1 LAYFAPGKGAVS
13 MVPGILALISFY
25 YLMSRYL
32 LGIDLGSSSVKASL
46 VEAESGLLK
55 ASSAFP
61 ENEMEISSPQHGWAE
76 QDPNRWWDSAAQA
89 IRSVLHGSGAKAA
102 DVLALGI
109 AYQMHGLVVVNENHK
124 VLRPSIIWCDSRAVS
139 IGADAYNQ
147 LGELYCMER
156 LMNSPGNFTA
166 SKLKW
171 VLENEPHIYEA
182 IHKVML
188 PGDYLAMRLTG
199 EIRTTVP
206 GLSEGIMWDYQK
218 GTVPE
223 RLFTYYG
230 LDARLVPDTVPTFS
244 IQGQLTTSAAN
255 ELGLKPGTPVSYRAG
270 DQPNNAFSLN
280 ALNPG
285 EIAATAGTSGVIY
298 GIVDKPTA
306 DKLSRVNTFVHVN
319 HTTDHPRY
327 GVLLCVNGTG
337 IMNSWLRKFLS
348 STAPVSYE
356 TLNAWAREAPV
367 GADSLFV
374 LPFGNGAER
383 VLQNINLGAG
393 ILGLDLNRHRA
404 SHICRA
410 AQEGIVFALGY
421 GFEVMNELG
430 IQSTVIRAGHANMF
444 LSDLFCQTF
453 VNTTGARLELYNTDG
468 AQGAARGAGVGI
480 GYYKSHDEAF
490 RTLSCIKS
498 FEPDAQRDAV
508 HDTFSQWK
516 SILTKQ
522 INTHPQLL

>member
-1 LAYFAPGKGAVS
+1 
-13 MVPGILALISFY
+13 
-25 YLMSRYL
+25 MSRYL

-46 VEAESGLLK
+46 IEADSGLLK
-55 ASSAFP
+55 ASVAYP
-61 ENEMEISSPQHGWAE
+61 ETEMEISSPHHGWAE
-76 QDPNRWWDSAAQA
+76 QDPNQWWENATFAVQSVMKSA
-89 IRSVLHGSGAKAA
+89 GAKAD

-109 AYQMHGLVVVNENHK
+109 AYQMHGLVVVDKSHK
-124 VLRPSIIWCDSRAVS
+124 VLRPSVIWCDSRAVS
-139 IGADAYNQ
+139 IGEDAYNQ

-171 VLENEPHIYEA
+171 VLDNEPHIYKQ
-182 IHKVML
+182 IHKAML

-199 EIRTTVP
+199 DVRTTVS

-218 GTVPE
+218 STIPE
-223 RLFTYYG
+223 RLFNYYG
-230 LDARLVPDTVPTFS
+230 LDAKLVAEAVPTFS
-244 IQGQLTTSAAN
+244 DQGKLTAEAAHS
-255 ELGLKPGTPVSYRAG
+255 LGLKPETPVSYRAG

-319 HTTDHPRY
+319 HTADTARY

-337 IMNSWLRKFLS
+337 IMNSWLRKLLS
-348 STAPVSYE
+348 TNASVSYE
-356 TLNAWAREAPV
+356 TLNALASKAPV
-367 GADSLFV
+367 GADNLLI

-383 VLQNINLGAG
+383 VLQNVNLGAS
-393 ILGLDLNRHRA
+393 IHGLDLNRHNA

-410 AQEGIVFALGY
+410 AQEGIVYALGY

-430 IQSTVIRAGHANMF
+430 IQSKVIRAGHANMF

-468 AQGAARGAGVGI
+468 AQGAARGAGIGI
-480 GYYKSHDEAF
+480 GYYKNYNEAF

-498 FEPDAQRDAV
+498 FEPDSQQTV
-508 HDTFSQWK
+508 VQNTFGQWK
-516 SILTKQ
+516 SILNKQ
-522 INTHPQLL
+522 VNTHS

>member
-1 LAYFAPGKGAVS
+1 
-13 MVPGILALISFY
+13 
-25 YLMSRYL
+25 MSRYL

-46 VEAESGLLK
+46 IEADSGLLK
-55 ASSAFP
+55 ASAAYP
-61 ENEMEISSPQHGWAE
+61 ETEMEISSPQHGWAE
-76 QDPNRWWDSAAQA
+76 QDPNRWWENAKHAV
-89 IRSVLHGSGAKAA
+89 RSVLQVSSAKGEE
-102 DVLALGI
+102 VLALGI
-109 AYQMHGLVVVNENHK
+109 AYQMHGLVVVDKNHK

-139 IGADAYNQ
+139 IGEDAYNQ
-147 LGELYCMER
+147 LGELYCMDR

-171 VLENEPHIYEA
+171 VLENEPHIYKE

-199 EIRTTVP
+199 DIHTTVS

-223 RLFTYYG
+223 RLFNYYG
-230 LDARLVPDTVPTFS
+230 LDAQLVSDTVPTFS
-244 IQGQLTTSAAN
+244 EQGRLTTDAASA
-255 ELGLKPGTPVSYRAG
+255 LGLKPGTPVSYRAG

-319 HTTDHPRY
+319 HTSDNPRY

-337 IMNSWLRKFLS
+337 IMNSWLRKLLS
-348 STAPVSYE
+348 ATTSVSYE
-356 TLNAWAREAPV
+356 TLNALAGEAPV
-367 GADSLFV
+367 GADNLFV

-383 VLQNINLGAG
+383 VLQNINLGAS
-393 ILGLDLNRHRA
+393 IHGLDLNRHSA

-410 AQEGIVFALGY
+410 AQEGIVYALGY

-468 AQGAARGAGVGI
+468 AQGAARGAGIGI

-490 RTLSCIKS
+490 RTLSCKKS
-498 FEPDAQRDAV
+498 FEPNAQQAV
-508 HDTFSQWK
+508 VQDTFNQWK
-516 SILTKQ
+516 SILKKQ
-522 INTHPQLL
+522 INTHP

>member
-1 LAYFAPGKGAVS
+1 MAYFAPRKGSITNGLWYFRVNF
-13 MVPGILALISFY
+13 IY
-25 YLMSRYL
+25 CLMSRYL

-46 VEAESGLLK
+46 IEADSGLLT
-55 ASSAFP
+55 ASATYP
-61 ENEMEISSPQHGWAE
+61 ETEMEISSPHHGWAE
-76 QDPNRWWDSAAQA
+76 QDPNRWWVNATHA
-89 IRSVLHGSGAKAA
+89 IRSVLQTSGAKAEE
-102 DVLALGI
+102 VLALGI
-109 AYQMHGLVVVNENHK
+109 AYQMHGLVVVDKNQK

-139 IGADAYNQ
+139 IGEDAYNQ
-147 LGELYCMER
+147 LGELYCMDR
-156 LMNSPGNFTA
+156 LLNSPGNFTA

-171 VLENEPHIYEA
+171 VLENEPHIYKE

-199 EIRTTVP
+199 EIRTTVS

-218 GTVPE
+218 STIPE
-223 RLFTYYG
+223 RLFNYYG
-230 LDARLVPDTVPTFS
+230 LDAQHVSDTVPTFS
-244 IQGQLTTSAAN
+244 EQGQLTTDAAN

-285 EIAATAGTSGVIY
+285 EVAATAGTSGVIY

-319 HTTDHPRY
+319 HTSDNPRY

-337 IMNSWLRKFLS
+337 IMNSWLRKLLS
-348 STAPVSYE
+348 ADAPVSYE
-356 TLNAWAREAPV
+356 RLNTLAGEAPV
-367 GADSLFV
+367 GADNLFV

-383 VLQNINLGAG
+383 VLQNINLGAS
-393 ILGLDLNRHRA
+393 IHGLDLNRHSA
-404 SHICRA
+404 SHISRA
-410 AQEGIVFALGY
+410 AQEGIVYALGY

-430 IQSTVIRAGHANMF
+430 IQSKVIRAGHANMF
-444 LSDLFCQTF
+444 LSELFCQTF

-480 GYYKSHDEAF
+480 GYYKSYDEAF
-490 RTLSCIKS
+490 RALSCKKS
-498 FEPDAQRDAV
+498 FEPDNQRSGVQHAF
-508 HDTFSQWK
+508 HQWK
-516 SILTKQ
+516 SILKKQ
-522 INTHPQLL
+522 INTHP

>member
-1 LAYFAPGKGAVS
+1 
-13 MVPGILALISFY
+13 
-25 YLMSRYL
+25 MSRYL
-32 LGIDLGSSSVKASL
+32 LGIDLGSSLVKASL
-46 VEAESGLLK
+46 IEADSGLLK
-55 ASSAFP
+55 ASAAYP
-61 ENEMEISSPQHGWAE
+61 ETEMEIASPQHGWAE
-76 QDPNRWWDSAAQA
+76 QDPNRWWESATHAV
-89 IRSVLHGSGAKAA
+89 RSVLQASGAKGEE
-102 DVLALGI
+102 VLALGI
-109 AYQMHGLVVVNENHK
+109 AYQMHGLVVVDKNHK

-139 IGADAYNQ
+139 IGEDAYNQ
-147 LGELYCMER
+147 LGELYCMDR

-171 VLENEPHIYEA
+171 VLENEPHIYKE
-182 IHKVML
+182 IHKALL

-199 EIRTTVP
+199 EIHTTVS

-218 GTVPE
+218 NTIPE
-223 RLFTYYG
+223 RLFNYYR
-230 LDARLVPDTVPTFS
+230 LDPKLVADTVPTFS
-244 IQGQLTTSAAN
+244 QQGRLTTDAASA
-255 ELGLKPGTPVSYRAG
+255 LGLKPGTPVSYRAG

-319 HTTDHPRY
+319 HTSDNPRY

-337 IMNSWLRKFLS
+337 IMNSWLRKLLS
-348 STAPVSYE
+348 ATTPVSYE
-356 TLNAWAREAPV
+356 TLNTLANEAPV
-367 GADSLFV
+367 GADNLFV

-383 VLQNINLGAG
+383 VLQNVNLGAS
-393 ILGLDLNRHRA
+393 IHGLDLNRHSA

-410 AQEGIVFALGY
+410 AQEGIVCALGY

-444 LSDLFCQTF
+444 LSDLFCQAF

-468 AQGAARGAGVGI
+468 AQGAARGAGLGI

-490 RTLSCIKS
+490 RTLSCKKS
-498 FEPDAQRDAV
+498 FEPNAQQAV
-508 HDTFSQWK
+508 VQDTFNKWK
-516 SILTKQ
+516 SILKKQ
-522 INTHPQLL
+522 INTHP